1 MPPVRSEPS
10 ELVEHFAD
18 GAQHG
23 FGVVGL
29 GEKAAGTELQGF
41 FSGGDI
47 IVAVD
52 GMPVK
57 VYGDLISYIFKNKS
71 PGDVITLTVLR
82 NGQQKE
88 VNLTLG
94 SR

>member
-1 MPPVRSEPS
+1 MSVTPGGP
-10 ELVEHFAD
+10 AD
-18 GAQHG
+18 QA
-23 FGVVGL
+23 GL
-29 GEKAAGTELQGF
+29 IGGNQATELQGF
-41 FSGGDI
+41 YTGGDI

-52 GMPVK
+52 GLPVK

-71 PGDVITLTVLR
+71 PGDVITLTIIR